1 MNRRTNSLL
10 VALALVAA
18 AQVAS
23 AQGGGKGRE
32 DQPVPAAQKPPAGM
46 CRIWLKD
53 VPPAQQPAPTDCAS
67 AVRNKPADARVI
79 FSDDRAAPKLPI
91 KSLKSNDKD
100 PPKPSAKPKPGEIK
114 PEG

>member
-1 MNRRTNSLL
+1 MNRRTNSML

-18 AQVAS
+18 APVAS
-23 AQGGGKGRE
+23 AQGGKGRE
-32 DQPVPAAQKPPAGM
+32 DPPVPAAHKPPAGM

-79 FSDDRAAPKLPI
+79 FSDDRGAPKLPI

-100 PPKPSAKPKPGEIK
+100 PPKPSVKPKPGEIK